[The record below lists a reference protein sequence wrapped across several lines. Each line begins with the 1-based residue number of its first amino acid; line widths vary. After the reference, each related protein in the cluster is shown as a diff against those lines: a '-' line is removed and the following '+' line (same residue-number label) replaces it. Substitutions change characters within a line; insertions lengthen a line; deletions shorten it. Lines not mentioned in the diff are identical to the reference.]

1 VSRHTADFSDFDKL
15 FTTMPSG
22 SIVFLADDPT
32 FTVVAQNNSH
42 QRISMTSRGDVIGK
56 PLLEAFPDTSEN
68 YQKTG
73 KSELIESLR
82 RVIKTKQPDSM
93 EVLRY
98 DLRDEQG
105 NMVEKYW
112 DVSHHPILDESGQVA
127 YVFQIT
133 RDITPQILA
142 THRLAETERQLERAT
157 TVGGVCTWNWDVA
170 ANRVYGDKNLAHL
183 FGYSA
188 EVAAAGLTI
197 EQFISS
203 IYPSD
208 QALVKEKVKEALEQ
222 GAPYEAEYRTVNSDG
237 DVRWVVARGQLEY
250 DEAKDVSD
258 FPGVIVDITELKMTE
273 KNMVF
278 LLRAGAILASSLN
291 YKTNLEAVAELAV
304 EEFADWATIE
314 LVEGDELSLVAL
326 KHSDKKKAAWAHKMR
341 QKIGAT
347 DLDSESVVARVIRT
361 GEAELYS
368 HISDEML
375 RAGVS
380 SDDEYS
386 QLKKIGMNASII
398 VPLIVNGK
406 SVGVMSLIS
415 AEQKR
420 RYTGSDLEV
429 AQAVASRASMAIS
442 NALAYE
448 QTQAEL
454 EVRTKLQGQLAM
466 INDELDARVKKRTKQ
481 LEQTNINL
489 QRSNRELENF
499 AYVASHDLQ
508 EPLRKIQAFSNL
520 LEDEYANQLGEGQ
533 DYLMRMRA
541 AAARM
546 SALINDL
553 LTFSRVTTKKEPL
566 SEISLD
572 SVINDVLSDLEDLT
586 DRTKGEVR
594 VADLPTVVA
603 DATQMRQL
611 FQNLIGNALKF
622 HKKDQPPVVTVSS
635 YETVD
640 GYRIEVSDNG
650 IGFEEKYLDRI
661 FAVFQRLQGRDEY
674 EGTGIGLAVCRKIVE
689 RHGGQITARSQPG
702 EGTTFIVSLPK
713 LDHKKGEEI

>member
-1 VSRHTADFSDFDKL
+1 
-15 FTTMPSG
+15 
-22 SIVFLADDPT
+22 
-32 FTVVAQNNSH
+32 
-42 QRISMTSRGDVIGK
+42 
-56 PLLEAFPDTSEN
+56 
-68 YQKTG
+68 
-73 KSELIESLR
+73 
-82 RVIKTKQPDSM
+82 
-93 EVLRY
+93 
-98 DLRDEQG
+98 
-105 NMVEKYW
+105 
-112 DVSHHPILDESGQVA
+112 
-127 YVFQIT
+127 
-133 RDITPQILA
+133 
-142 THRLAETERQLERAT
+142 
-157 TVGGVCTWNWDVA
+157 
-170 ANRVYGDKNLAHL
+170 
-183 FGYSA
+183 
-188 EVAAAGLTI
+188 
-197 EQFISS
+197 
-203 IYPSD
+203 
-208 QALVKEKVKEALEQ
+208 
-222 GAPYEAEYRTVNSDG
+222 
-237 DVRWVVARGQLEY
+237 
-250 DEAKDVSD
+250 
-258 FPGVIVDITELKMTE
+258 MTE

-420 RYTGSDLEV
+420 RYTGSDLDV

-553 LTFSRVTTKKEPL
+553 LAFSRVTTKKEPL

-635 YETVD
+635 HETVD